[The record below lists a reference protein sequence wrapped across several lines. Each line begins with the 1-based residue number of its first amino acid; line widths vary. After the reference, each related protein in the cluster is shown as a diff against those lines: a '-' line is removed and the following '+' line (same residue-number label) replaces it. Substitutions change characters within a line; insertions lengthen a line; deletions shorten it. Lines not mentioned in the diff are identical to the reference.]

1 MLKNLILV
9 TTLLLSSFSFSMG
22 HLDHE
27 KSLHPVAKSGQMIV
41 TYQGDC
47 SKGNA
52 KKAMQLIDKI
62 IAYEKKN
69 SPIKYSSAPGTWS
82 DNSIGAV
89 DLHDSEDAMNQAFD
103 WQSNDKKW
111 SDMFDSIAKT
121 CGITTDDFDINI
133 MEAK

>member
-1 MLKNLILV
+1 MLKNFILL
-9 TTLLLSSFSFSMG
+9 TTLLLSYFSFSMG

-27 KSLHPVAKSGQMIV
+27 KVLHPVAKSGQMIV

-52 KKAMQLIDKI
+52 KKAMLLIDKI
-62 IAYEKKN
+62 ITYEKKN

-82 DNSIGAV
+82 NNSIGAV
-89 DLHDSEDAMNQAFD
+89 DLHDSEDAMNKAFD
-103 WQSNDKKW
+103 WQSKDKKW
-111 SDMFDSIAKT
+111 SDMFNGIAKS

-133 MEAK
+133 MKAK

>member
-9 TTLLLSSFSFSMG
+9 MTLLLSSFSFSMG

>member
-1 MLKNLILV
+1 MLKNLILLA
-9 TTLLLSSFSFSMG
+9 TFLLSSFSFSMG

-27 KSLHPVAKSGQMIV
+27 KGLHPVAKSGQMIV

-47 SKGNA
+47 LKGNA
-52 KKAMQLIDKI
+52 KKAMKLIDKI

-82 DNSIGAV
+82 NNSIGAV
-89 DLHDSEDAMNQAFD
+89 DLHDSQDAMNQAFD

-111 SDMFDSIAKT
+111 SDMFNGIAKA
-121 CGITTDDFDINI
+121 CGITTDDFVINI

>member
-62 IAYEKKN
+62 ITYEKKN

>member
-1 MLKNLILV
+1 MLKKL
-9 TTLLLSSFSFSMG
+9 TLLTALFLSSLSFSMG

-27 KSLHPVAKSGQMIV
+27 KGLHPVAKSGQMIV
-41 TYQGDC
+41 TYQGNC

-52 KKAMQLIDKI
+52 KKAMQLIEKI

-69 SPIKYSSAPGTWS
+69 SPYKYSSAPGIWS
-82 DNSIGAV
+82 DNSVGAV
-89 DLHDSEDAMNQAFD
+89 DLHISKKAMNKAFD

-111 SDMFDSIAKT
+111 SNMFNSIAKA
-121 CGITTDDFDINI
+121 CGITTDDFVINI